1 MIKRKLLISLVLILI
16 LAGSSYALFQNKDL
30 NVTGSVVNNEGQGVK
45 KYVSKPVII
54 NKDNFQSYL
63 TRQGIIKDLPDNA
76 KILLKFYNFN
86 GGVREWEDSYLITKG
101 KIELATSLDEGDDFC
116 TQKEDVCGSPE
127 GVDVTVEDIDIE
139 IILSSDYIPKL
150 GNFCSA
156 IKEAN
161 KNGDLGFEY
170 KGSKTKLLWKFRGMN
185 EYKDC
190 LGF

>member
-1 MIKRKLLISLVLILI
+1 MIRQKLLISLVLILI

-30 NVTGSVVNNEGQGVK
+30 TVTGSVVNDGDQNANPSVK
-45 KYVSKPVII
+45 KKMVIT
-54 NKDNFQSYL
+54 KDNFASYL
-63 TRQGIIKDLPDNA
+63 VKQKIIQDLPDDA
-76 KILLKFYNFN
+76 RILLRFYNFN
-86 GGVREWEDSYLITKG
+86 SGAREWEESYLITKG
-101 KIELATSLDEGDDFC
+101 KIELARSLDEGDDFC

-156 IKEAN
+156 IKQAN

-170 KGSKTKLLWKFRGMN
+170 KGSKAGLLWKFKSMN